1 MIIPWIVAFVFSYL
15 LTKENVDPSR
25 LLSFYGFLFLG
36 IPTLVILAYFFVS
49 EFYVILSDDALII
62 KNAICPFWRKKFFY
76 QDPIKIKI
84 IYLSGYT
91 IPYMQIMRGTRKLAW
106 RYYLDRVRLKDFPV
120 VIDLLR
126 AKGMQVDVEEW
137 NIFRKQNESIRF
149 ENEFIDN
156 ENISRSFLVR
166 R

>member
-1 MIIPWIVAFVFSYL
+1 MGSIYLENFIDMKIFRDSFWLGRWVQAIFIPWTVVSILFVLFVMS
-15 LTKENVDPSR
+15 NVDYAKLFSWCGLII
-25 LLSFYGFLFLG
+25 LLPNLLFYGIVFL
-36 IPTLVILAYFFVS
+36 S
-49 EFYVILSDDALII
+49 EFYIIFSNDALIL

-126 AKGMQVDVEEW
+126 AKGMQVDVEGMEY
-137 NIFRKQNESIRF
+137 F
-149 ENEFIDN
+149 
-156 ENISRSFLVR
+156 
-166 R
+166 

>member
-1 MIIPWIVAFVFSYL
+1 MKIYRGSFWSGRWVQSIFIPWTVANVLCVLIVMN
-15 LTKENVDPSR
+15 NVDFTKLFSWYGLII
-25 LLSFYGFLFLG
+25 LLPNLLFYGIVFL
-36 IPTLVILAYFFVS
+36 S
-49 EFYVILSDDALII
+49 EFYIIFSNDALIL

-120 VIDLLR
+120 VIDLLK
-126 AKGMQVDVEEW
+126 AKGMQVDVEGMEY
-137 NIFRKQNESIRF
+137 F
-149 ENEFIDN
+149 
-156 ENISRSFLVR
+156 
-166 R
+166 

>member
-1 MIIPWIVAFVFSYL
+1 MGSIYLENFIDMKIFRDSFWLGRWVQAIFIPWTVVSILFVLFVMS
-15 LTKENVDPSR
+15 NVDYAKLFSWCGLII
-25 LLSFYGFLFLG
+25 LLPNLLFYGIVFL
-36 IPTLVILAYFFVS
+36 S
-49 EFYVILSDDALII
+49 EFYIIFSNDALIL

-120 VIDLLR
+120 VIDFLR
-126 AKGMQVDVEEW
+126 AKGMQVDVEGMEY
-137 NIFRKQNESIRF
+137 F
-149 ENEFIDN
+149 
-156 ENISRSFLVR
+156 
-166 R
+166 

>member
-1 MIIPWIVAFVFSYL
+1 MKTFRNSFWSGRWVQSIFMPWTVVNILCVLIVMN
-15 LTKENVDPSR
+15 NVDFTKLFPWYGLIM
-25 LLSFYGFLFLG
+25 LLPNLLFYGIVFL
-36 IPTLVILAYFFVS
+36 S
-49 EFYVILSDDALII
+49 EFYIIFSNDALIL

-126 AKGMQVDVEEW
+126 AKGMQVDVEGMEY
-137 NIFRKQNESIRF
+137 F
-149 ENEFIDN
+149 
-156 ENISRSFLVR
+156 
-166 R
+166 

>member
-1 MIIPWIVAFVFSYL
+1 MKTFRNSFWSGRWVQSIFIPWTVVNILCVLIVMN
-15 LTKENVDPSR
+15 NVDFTKLFPWYGLIM
-25 LLSFYGFLFLG
+25 LLPNLLFYGIVFL
-36 IPTLVILAYFFVS
+36 S
-49 EFYVILSDDALII
+49 EFYIIFSNDALIL

-126 AKGMQVDVEEW
+126 AKGMQVDVEGMEY
-137 NIFRKQNESIRF
+137 F
-149 ENEFIDN
+149 
-156 ENISRSFLVR
+156 
-166 R
+166 